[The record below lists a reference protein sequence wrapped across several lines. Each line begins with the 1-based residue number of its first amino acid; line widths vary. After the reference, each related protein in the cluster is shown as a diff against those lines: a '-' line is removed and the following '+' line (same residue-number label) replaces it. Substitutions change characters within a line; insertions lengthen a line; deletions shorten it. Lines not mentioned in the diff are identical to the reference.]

1 MAIYQEDPIA
11 VETATSYVLNP
22 SLRVMR
28 CSDDELLV
36 KHGTRALFSEIVS
49 DDERRHL
56 LGRIAD
62 RLRRPGTLAELE
74 AEGVFAPEEA
84 EATGQILAYLRD
96 RGVVTDASHSLSQ
109 VYLDTVVG
117 GTPRLREATVAI
129 LGSGAMARQVATR
142 MAALEPGR
150 LVMAAERPPAIEA
163 PAHVE
168 VVARETDLTD
178 DGAVRAVLEG
188 AGLALAALDVWSPRA
203 LHAVNA
209 GAITGRTPWMPA
221 FFDGG
226 EAIVG
231 PACIPGESACYFEY
245 EIQQEASLGLRDE
258 YHLYK
263 ETLADEGAEPRS
275 LILAPFVDIAAG
287 LAVTAALKFLATGR
301 TFTVNRAVHVDLERG
316 SIDYQDVFRLPRCPA
331 CAGLRP
337 PQRHLFL

>member
-1 MAIYQEDPIA
+1 LATQTDVA
-11 VETATSYVLNP
+11 SATAYVLNP
-22 SLRVMR
+22 SLRVVR

-49 DDERRHL
+49 DDESRHL
-56 LGRIAD
+56 LGLIAD
-62 RLRRPGTLAELE
+62 RLRSPGTLAQLTE
-74 AEGVFAPEEA
+74 EGMPEEGTR
-84 EATGQILAYLRD
+84 EVLAYLID
-96 RGVVTDASHSLSQ
+96 RGVVADAGDSLTQ
-109 VYLDTVVG
+109 IYMDTVLG
-117 GTPRLREATVAI
+117 GTPRLRDATVAV
-129 LGSGAMARQVATR
+129 LGTGALARQIATR
-142 MAALEPGR
+142 IGELEPGR
-150 LVMAAERPPAIEA
+150 MITDA
-163 PAHVE
+163 P
-168 VVARETDLTD
+168 DLAD
-178 DGAVRAVLEG
+178 DEAVRATIDG
-188 AGLALAALDVWSPRA
+188 ATLTIAALDAWSPRA
-203 LHAVNA
+203 LHAINHAAVTA
-209 GAITGRTPWMPA
+209 RTPWMPA

-231 PACIPGESACYFEY
+231 PACIPGETACYYEY

-263 ETLADEGAEPRS
+263 EALADEGGEPQA

-301 TFTVNRAVHVDLERG
+301 AFTVNRAIHVDLERG